1 MREDGL
7 NVAEG
12 LMNAAILVT
21 PFWILIWMVI
31 VR

>member
-1 MREDGL
+1 MRHDL
-7 NVAEG
+7 HVAEG
-12 LMNAAILVT
+12 WFNALILVT